1 MLGLTLFI
9 FPANIIVI
17 IKRDCPNVTHISP
30 LSVGFCSKAPT
41 ARRLAYAA
49 SANAT
54 LSFAVN
60 YGTLPV
66 NSLGKVYVMSVDF
79 QVVPMNG
86 GDGESRTR
94 VLSIFITNRQRLCIC
109 YNKLCSKSQDIF

>member
-1 MLGLTLFI
+1 MLGLTLFV
-9 FPANIIVI
+9 FPANIIII
-17 IKRDCPNVTHISP
+17 IKRYCPNVTHISP

-41 ARRLAYAA
+41 ACRLAYAA

-79 QVVPMNG
+79 QVVPVNG

>member
-1 MLGLTLFI
+1 MLGLALFI
-9 FPANIIVI
+9 LPANIIII
-17 IKRDCPNVTHISP
+17 IKRNCPDVTHISP
-30 LSVGFCSKAPT
+30 LGVGFCSKAPT

-66 NSLGKVYVMSVDF
+66 DSLGKVYLTKVD
-79 QVVPMNG
+79 P
-86 GDGESRTR
+86 S
-94 VLSIFITNRQRLCIC
+94 SPP
-109 YNKLCSKSQDIF
+109 S